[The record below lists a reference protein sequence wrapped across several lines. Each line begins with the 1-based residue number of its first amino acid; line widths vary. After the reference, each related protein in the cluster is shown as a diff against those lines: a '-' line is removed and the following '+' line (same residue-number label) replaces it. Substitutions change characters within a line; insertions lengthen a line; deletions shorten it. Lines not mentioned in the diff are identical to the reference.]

1 VSEVQAMR
9 GRPALRYVILGNSV
23 AGIAAAREIRRLD
36 PAGQITIVSDE
47 RTPAYSRV
55 MLPLYIA
62 GKRSRRDVVLAP
74 RAFYTAHRIRLL
86 RGQAA
91 ERVDVGAR
99 TVAIAGGRHLP
110 YDRLLVATGSSPHT
124 LRVPGGDLSGVWP
137 LRSMADADGIKA
149 ALRSSR
155 GPVVVVG
162 GGFVGMKSVEA
173 LAHTRREIHVVISS
187 DRILSQML
195 DATASG
201 LFLAA
206 LRLRGVG
213 VHLRTDAVAFVGQDR
228 LEAVR
233 LSNGSDLACDLA
245 IVGKGVRPNVDC
257 LQGSGVA
264 LQQGVRVDDR
274 MATSVPDVYAAGD
287 VAEPVEALGRANM
300 PSAIWPSASEG
311 GRIAGSNMAGAPATF
326 SGALR
331 MNAVEILGVRA
342 VSVGDR
348 HGDDEVTYLRGE
360 AGLYRKLVFADG
372 RLRGYLL
379 VGDIGG
385 AGVLTALVKS
395 GAEVSRDLL
404 VRDLGRGVSYRPR
417 LSALGDAVR
426 AGAWGG
432 MAT

>member
-1 VSEVQAMR
+1 VSEVQGMPRRSAF
-9 GRPALRYVILGNSV
+9 RYVILGNSV

-36 PAGQITIVSDE
+36 PGGQILIVSDE
-47 RTPAYSRV
+47 ETPAYSRV

-62 GKRSRRDVVLAP
+62 GKRSRRDIVLAP
-74 RAFYTAHRIRLL
+74 RDFYASQRIRLL
-86 RGQAA
+86 RRQAA
-91 ERVDVGAR
+91 ERVDVAGR
-99 TVAIAGGRHLP
+99 TVEIAGGRRVP
-110 YDRLLVATGSSPHT
+110 YDRLLVATGSSPQT
-124 LRVPGGDLSGVWP
+124 PDVPGRDLPGVWP

-149 ALRSSR
+149 GLRSSR

-162 GGFVGMKSVEA
+162 GGLVGMKSVEA
-173 LAHTRREIHVVISS
+173 LAHTRRELHLVISS

-206 LRLRGVG
+206 LQRRGVG
-213 VHLRTDAVAFVGQDR
+213 VHLRTDAVAFTGRDR

-233 LSNGSDLACDLA
+233 LSNGSVLACDLA
-245 IVGKGVRPNVDC
+245 IVGKGVRPNVAC
-257 LQGSGVA
+257 LAGSGIA

-274 MATSVPDVYAAGD
+274 MATSAPDVYAAGD
-287 VAEPVEALGRANM
+287 VAEPVDALRRANA
-300 PSAIWPSASEG
+300 PSAIWPSAAEG
-311 GRIAGSNMAGAPATF
+311 GRIAGSNMAGAPAIF

-348 HGDDEVTYLRGE
+348 HGDDQVTYLRE
-360 AGLYRKLVFADG
+360 DAGLYRKMVFADG
-372 RLRGYLL
+372 CLRGYLL

-385 AGVLTALVKS
+385 AGVLTSLVKS
-395 GAEVSRDLL
+395 GAAISRDALL
-404 VRDLGRGVSYRPR
+404 SDLGRGASYRPR
-417 LSALGDAVR
+417 LWALGDAVR